1 MTQQH
6 RHVVLL
12 VEDFANGRDAME
24 AFIRADGFDVIG
36 TGRAQEALTRLRD
49 GLLCCL
55 VVFDW
60 RMPGMNGEQ
69 FHQALTAD
77 PRLAAIPLLVLTGD
91 AQGASRARALGVCHV
106 GVKPMEPAALLAVL
120 EAHCT
125 RSAA

>member
-24 AFIRADGFDVIG
+24 AFIRADGFDVVG
-36 TGRAQEALTRLRD
+36 TGSAQEALTRLRD

-60 RMPGMNGEQ
+60 RMPGMDGEQ
-69 FHQALTAD
+69 FHQALSAD
-77 PRLAAIPLLVLTGD
+77 PRLAGIPLLVLTGD
-91 AQGASRARALGVCHV
+91 PDGATRARALGVCHV
-106 GVKPMEPAALLAVL
+106 ALKPMEPAALLAVL
-120 EAHCT
+120 EEHCT
-125 RSAA
+125 RSSA